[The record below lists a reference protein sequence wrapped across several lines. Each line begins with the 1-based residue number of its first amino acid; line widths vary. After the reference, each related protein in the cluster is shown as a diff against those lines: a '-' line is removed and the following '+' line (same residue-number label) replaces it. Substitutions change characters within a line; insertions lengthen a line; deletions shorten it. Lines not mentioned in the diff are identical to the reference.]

1 MSGVNLDLTNN
12 CRIFNYINEMLQT
25 APKSVVN
32 RTLMELSLGIKK
44 KDFKAGKKKFSVN
57 INGDKIT
64 VIIDGKVTKTHIRI
78 MMGYLLK
85 HSHNSLNNDCTEE
98 MCPLKQ
104 NGICKKRSP
113 I

>member
-12 CRIFNYINEMLQT
+12 CKIFNYIDEMLQT

-32 RTLMELSLGIKK
+32 KTLMGLPYKE
-44 KDFKAGKKKFSVN
+44 FKAGKKKFSVN

-64 VIIDGKVTKTHIRI
+64 VIIDGKITKTHIQI

-85 HSHNSLNNDCTEE
+85 HSHNSLNNDCIEE

-104 NGICKKRSP
+104 NGTCQR
-113 I
+113 